1 MNKQIQR
8 GLVLVGVMSASAVAS
23 AAGTDYTALTSAVDF
38 AGVIT
43 AVLAI
48 AATLAGLYVA
58 IRGAKTVVGMIRGR

>member
-8 GLVLVGVMSASAVAS
+8 GLVLVGAMGASAVAS
-23 AAGTDYTALTSAVDF
+23 AAGTDYTSLTGAVDF

-48 AATLAGLYVA
+48 SATLAGLFVA